1 MTVIGVD
8 VMSIFAVPD
17 VYALICAARGDALIA
32 RQPCDGIDWL
42 NMPNIGEEKRSREGL
57 PDIDVSVIASR
68 GPMPVH

>member
-42 NMPNIGEEKRSREGL
+42 FDDQWSFL
-57 PDIDVSVIASR
+57 
-68 GPMPVH
+68 GPA